1 MSYIYLTIQTNE
13 IMTTSTNTPTLAF
26 RTTPYI
32 FTTVTLEDLKEYKS
46 EIITEIKKY
55 TSDVKEVMEVMV
67 INLATTKETCEIEY
81 TKEVLCEMGYFNNAS
96 STLAAKNRENAMNNL
111 PSSMR

>member
-1 MSYIYLTIQTNE
+1 
-13 IMTTSTNTPTLAF
+13 MTTSTNTPVF

-32 FTTVTLEDLKEYKS
+32 FTTVSLENLKEYKS

-55 TSDVKEVMEVMV
+55 TSDVKEVMEVMI

-96 STLAAKNRENAMNNL
+96 STLAVKNRENAMKNL